1 MACYN
6 PNTGLLLWSNEY
18 NTNTVNGN
26 GEHFADIV
34 VDENNNLY
42 IVGGTDYIPDDVNSM
57 VLSVDGLTGNILWQ
71 WQTNIGSS
79 DVFRAIS
86 YHDNDLYIAGYF
98 RRGHNNSDYYDIS
111 LTSVNRTFGT
121 INWRSSVNINHPNIN
136 NDCSKPHDIHISSGG
151 NILIHGT
158 VFNDW
163 SGTNG
168 NHTWL
173 LSGFIDKSS
182 SPDVTLTNLYFYD
195 NTTTT
200 HQNYSRIFPL
210 NSDYTNFLLLQNP
223 GSSFFNHS
231 YDISGQ
237 TARVSQIQNFT
248 NVDWSRRFI
257 KNGNQGL
264 FAITKG
270 LESDTNYQFWG
281 ASINATGQI
290 NAGFKDAHVI
300 NSTLPIP
307 LNGDDTTECS
317 IVKDSL
323 EIISLDVN
331 LTNQNW
337 VFNNLVMNITPLSDE
352 SINLVVEIPCGLYN
366 CIIDTNI
373 TTILNNATISTSTYL
388 SGKYYIQGTLT
399 IDNNAVVD
407 MTNVDMIFESCASI
421 EIKDGARIRA
431 NNSLKRVN

>member
-1 MACYN
+1 MVSESDSADALIFARHDNGTILWSRVISSPNNDIFTRVKLMPNGNVIAMGNFNTSRYLTNTQTSGLLACYN

-182 SPDVTLTNLYFYD
+182 SPDVT
-195 NTTTT
+195 
-200 HQNYSRIFPL
+200 
-210 NSDYTNFLLLQNP
+210 
-223 GSSFFNHS
+223 
-231 YDISGQ
+231 
-237 TARVSQIQNFT
+237 
-248 NVDWSRRFI
+248 
-257 KNGNQGL
+257 
-264 FAITKG
+264 
-270 LESDTNYQFWG
+270 
-281 ASINATGQI
+281 
-290 NAGFKDAHVI
+290 
-300 NSTLPIP
+300 
-307 LNGDDTTECS
+307 
-317 IVKDSL
+317 
-323 EIISLDVN
+323 
-331 LTNQNW
+331 
-337 VFNNLVMNITPLSDE
+337 
-352 SINLVVEIPCGLYN
+352 
-366 CIIDTNI
+366 
-373 TTILNNATISTSTYL
+373 
-388 SGKYYIQGTLT
+388 
-399 IDNNAVVD
+399 
-407 MTNVDMIFESCASI
+407 
-421 EIKDGARIRA
+421 
-431 NNSLKRVN
+431 